1 MNPTIRD
8 LWYGNIREMDACG
21 SSPHLVRKEARLEN
35 KRQALAQTLADEQ
48 QNLLDE
54 FVKAVYETN
63 ADYAEAA
70 FERGFCLAARL
81 MAEAWTCQIP

>member
-1 MNPTIRD
+1 M
-8 LWYGNIREMDACG
+8 
-21 SSPHLVRKEARLEN
+21 RKEARLEN

-70 FERGFCLAARL
+70 FERGVSLGIRL
-81 MAEAWTCQIP
+81 CSEACRFTSS